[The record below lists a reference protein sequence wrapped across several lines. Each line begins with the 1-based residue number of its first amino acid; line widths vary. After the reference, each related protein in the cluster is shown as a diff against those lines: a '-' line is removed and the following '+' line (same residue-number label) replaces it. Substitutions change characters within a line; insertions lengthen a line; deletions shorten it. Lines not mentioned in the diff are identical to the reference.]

1 MAKGRE
7 LKSYGDFQRAIR
19 QGFGQGSGTDY
30 KPWLRVNDVKSK
42 GLSTK
47 IKGITSHRTHQ
58 FVSSIETQFFYFADH
73 EPGVIDI
80 REQFPL
86 LPLNLSIRIASELG
100 IKHPRVPGTSVENV
114 MTTDFLLTVL
124 TSSGERYLAVSAKPR
139 DKLCDKRTMEKQEI
153 ERQWWSILGV
163 PFRVFCGDDNTSI
176 QARNLA
182 DISAPCRRGYS
193 LKPQLVDRAS
203 KVITTGIFRLDQCID
218 RLKKQCGIT
227 TNQARNLLLSLIH
240 AGYLVVPLESPI
252 IENGVVKIVD
262 TRFKKQANAYS
273 A

>member
-19 QGFGQGSGTDY
+19 QGYGQGSGTDY
-30 KPWLRVNDVKSK
+30 KPWLRVSDVKGK
-42 GLSTK
+42 GLGTK
-47 IKGITSHRTHQ
+47 IKGIKSHRTHH
-58 FVSSIETQFFYFADH
+58 FVSSIETQFFYFADNDAS
-73 EPGVIDI
+73 VVDI

-124 TSSGERYLAVSAKPR
+124 TAAGAGYVAVSVKPR
-139 DKLCDKRTMEKQEI
+139 DNLSEKRTMEKQEI

-163 PFRVFCGDDNTSI
+163 PFRVFCGNEATSI

-182 DISAPCRRGYS
+182 DISGPCRRGYT
-193 LKPQLVDRAS
+193 LKPKLIERAS
-203 KVITTGIFRLDQCID
+203 KAIAPGIFRLDQCID
-218 RLKKQCGIT
+218 RLKQQCELT
-227 TNQARNLLLSLIH
+227 TSQARKLLFSLIH
-240 AGYLVVPLESPI
+240 SGYLVVPLESPI
-252 IENGVVKIVD
+252 IEDGVLKIID
-262 TRFKKQANAYS
+262 TRFKQQADARR